1 MTALRRA
8 VIVLLPLYLA
18 GCSSVEAS
26 GAESDGFA
34 AFEGGALAQPQSVNE
49 ESWPEEQLPGDILE
63 PEVFGPA
70 SADIQTWHRERTDHW
85 YRMSM
90 CMEGRGWPAP
100 TVVNPYTPHVALELD
115 GWWGSRD
122 QYVSDVK
129 DCLTEAGP
137 YPMPPAFTRELAL
150 KEYERAVAA
159 HSCLIDLGA
168 PLPEFPSQQKYVDDF
183 VVNKSP
189 WSPLEHLTPDDYPQ
203 DMTLEQLYE
212 RCPW

>member
-1 MTALRRA
+1 MEKHVLSLIIPLTIALVACAPVTKENGQRDA
-8 VIVLLPLYLA
+8 LDGYV
-18 GCSSVEAS
+18 AS
-26 GAESDGFA
+26 QAHSQ
-34 AFEGGALAQPQSVNE
+34 GGADTLEEDAQY
-49 ESWPEEQLPGDILE
+49 LPDDLLE
-63 PEVFGPA
+63 PTVLAEPSV
-70 SADIQTWHRERTDHW
+70 DMLTYHRDKTEHW
-85 YRMSM
+85 NRLSM
-90 CMEGRGWPAP
+90 CMEVRGWPAP
-100 TVVNPYTPHVALELD
+100 TVVNSYTAHVGLELD

-122 QYVSDVK
+122 RYVSDIK

-137 YPMPPAFTRELAL
+137 NPMPPAFTRELAL

-189 WSPLEHLTPDDYPQ
+189 WSPLEHLMPDDYPQ
-203 DMTLEQLYE
+203 DLTLEQLYE